1 MVGCEQKINPSFST
15 WPKIEDSI
23 PHGSTLG
30 PLLWGHSKSMFV
42 ERGEGGHWKANK
54 NEQGEGGGPSMC
66 VCLLFLKQIL
76 AFSKWSFIVILQ
88 FFLLIIMVVWII
100 KQTIIK
106 DYNIQ
111 SCQRMKVR
119 SLSTALF
126 TLQNFSFFSLHCP
139 LFSLPIFSKNGYLF
153 IAYR

>member
-88 FFLLIIMVVWII
+88 FFLLIIMAVWNI
-100 KQTIIK
+100 KQTIMK
-106 DYNIQ
+106 NNNVQ
-111 SCQRMKVR
+111 SCQWMECYRFR
-119 SLSTALF
+119 QPFLLCRTF
-126 TLQNFSFFSLHCP
+126 WSFLCTVHCFFAP
-139 LFSLPIFSKNGYLF
+139 FQQKWLLIHWL
-153 IAYR
+153 